1 MADLQQLEF
10 FLLRYAGDATKGESI
25 NLGVVAIAPESGE
38 PGGFADVRFIRNWRR
53 LHCFDPLADV
63 EEVQAIEREVRQ
75 DLQDPEKR
83 AQLLK
88 RLSDS
93 YSNVIRFD
101 RLQGCLTQSPALELE
116 KLSAL
121 YLETPAGAERR
132 EVPGRQRILN
142 VMRHELEKAGVLAM
156 MQANVPMAEYTKP
169 GDPLKLDFGYA
180 AGDQFK
186 FLLAVSLVQKQGVEQ
201 GMMVAARFPQIAA
214 RMLQKRQVKAW
225 LTAVVDDELY
235 RGRDE
240 VGFALEMMQ
249 DSGIV
254 VARVAEMPQ
263 IAERAR
269 LELRA

>member
-1 MADLQQLEF
+1 MAVLHQLEF
-10 FLLRYAGDATKGESI
+10 FLLRYSGDVTKGESI
-25 NLGVVAIAPESGE
+25 NLGVVAIAPENGE

-116 KLSAL
+116 KLSAM

-132 EVPGRQRILN
+132 ELTGRQRILN
-142 VMRHELEKAGVLAM
+142 VMRDELEKAGVLAM
-156 MQANVPMAEYTKP
+156 MQANVSMAEYTKP
-169 GDPLKLDFGYA
+169 GDPLKLDLGYV
-180 AGDQFK
+180 AGDRFK
-186 FLLAVSLVQKQGVEQ
+186 FLHAVSLAQRVEP
-201 GMMVAARFPQIAA
+201 GMILAARFPQIAA
-214 RMLQKRQVKAW
+214 GMQRKKQVKAW
-225 LTAVVDDELY
+225 LTAVVDDGTD

-240 VGFALEMMQ
+240 VGFALGMMQ
-249 DSGIV
+249 ESGIV
-254 VARVAEMPQ
+254 VARAAEMPQ
-263 IAERAR
+263 VAEGIR

>member
-1 MADLQQLEF
+1 MADLKQLEF
-10 FLLRYAGDATKGESI
+10 FLLRYSGDVTKGESI
-25 NLGVVAIAPESGE
+25 NLGVVAIAPENGE

-116 KLSAL
+116 KLSAM
-121 YLETPAGAERR
+121 YLETPVGTERR
-132 EVPGRQRILN
+132 EPTGRQRILN
-142 VMRHELEKAGVLAM
+142 VMRDELEKAGVLAM
-156 MQANVPMAEYTKP
+156 MQANVPTAEYTRP
-169 GDPLKLDFGYA
+169 GDPLKLDFGYSS
-180 AGDQFK
+180 GDEFK
-186 FLLAVSLVQKQGVEQ
+186 FLHAVSLAQRVEQ
-201 GMMVAARFPQIAA
+201 GMILAARFPQIAA
-214 RMLQKRQVKAW
+214 AMQQKKRVKAW
-225 LTAVVDDELY
+225 LTAVVDDELD
-235 RGRDE
+235 RARDE

-254 VARVAEMPQ
+254 VARAGEMPGVAEG
-263 IAERAR
+263 IR
-269 LELRA
+269 LELRL